1 MKEKGRWQNRM
12 KREKVKKVVGYA
24 VGLAYV
30 GVVLVVCTLLYATYL
45 FSTQGLFSN
54 TPLYAFVLF
63 YGYLLGALALM
74 LWCIKN
80 QDSLMKK
87 ALQKEKRNEE

>member
-1 MKEKGRWQNRM
+1 MAKYDEEGKSQKGSWY
-12 KREKVKKVVGYA
+12 V

-30 GVVLVVCTLLYATYL
+30 GVVLIVCTLLYATYL

-54 TPLYAFVLF
+54 TPLYAFVLY
-63 YGYLLGALALM
+63 YGYLLGGLALM

-87 ALQKEKRNEE
+87 ALQKEKRNEEELA